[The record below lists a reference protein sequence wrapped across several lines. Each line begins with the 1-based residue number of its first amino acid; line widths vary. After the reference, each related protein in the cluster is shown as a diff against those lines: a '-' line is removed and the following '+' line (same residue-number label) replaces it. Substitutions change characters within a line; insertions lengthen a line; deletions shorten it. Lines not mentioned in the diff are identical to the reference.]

1 MALGS
6 EQDEFLSLQVSGRPL
21 SCEAW
26 REDLGEEAEA
36 LPSDV

>member
-21 SCEAW
+21 RCEAW